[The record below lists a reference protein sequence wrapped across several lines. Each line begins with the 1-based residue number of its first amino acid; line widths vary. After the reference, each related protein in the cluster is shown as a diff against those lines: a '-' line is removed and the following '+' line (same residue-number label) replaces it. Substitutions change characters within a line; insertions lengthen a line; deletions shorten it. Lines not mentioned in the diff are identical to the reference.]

1 MTRMK
6 LTFPVLAL
14 LLALVAC
21 NKRQTVV
28 RDTIPYVKQLV
39 VDTTGTFPLIGSY
52 RSAGT
57 KGSIAVIGEPE
68 AAARLAS
75 ALLEADEV
83 DNIDGK
89 AVPDRLP
96 DFAGETFDILMDL
109 YNAPYLRMAASSP
122 DSLRE
127 VAVRNAV
134 IAVDTVAYSNA
145 LDANSRLT
153 KTRAKVFVLSNSLLS
168 EYGKFDIDTLF
179 KMAGREA
186 LILTPV
192 EAMLQ
197 AAEKAGF
204 KRVAVWAPP
213 EARSAYENTA
223 KIVTPDLDVTV
234 VSTTGNGLLRPA
246 FRDML
251 RIYRSLKPGTNL
263 DAVLLDSFMADVEEL
278 DAEKEHIHRQ
288 ITEEDMAFDRI
299 LMPHFRFIEP
309 TASLTDALYRL
320 LREKNL
326 FTHDIAYPSVRYYQT
341 EENRD
346 GEFVPVEVSA
356 AYLSAHTN
364 SVNPAPYV
372 PDID

>member
-6 LTFPVLAL
+6 HTIPFLV
-14 LLALVAC
+14 LLAALVSCREPQA
-21 NKRQTVV
+21 VV
-28 RDTIPYVKQLV
+28 RDTIPYVKQIA
-39 VDTTGTFPLIGSY
+39 VDTTGTFTLVHSY

-68 AAARLAS
+68 ASSRLAS
-75 ALLEADEV
+75 FLLTADNV

-89 AVPDRLP
+89 ANPDRLP
-96 DFAGETFDILMDL
+96 DFAGETFDIILDE
-109 YNAPYLRMAASSP
+109 YNDPYVRMAASSP

-134 IAVDTVAYSNA
+134 IAIDTVAYSNA
-145 LDANSRLT
+145 LDPNSRL
-153 KTRAKVFVLSNSLLS
+153 KTSRAKVFVLANSLLS

-186 LILTPV
+186 VILTPV
-192 EAMLQ
+192 EAMLKT
-197 AAEKAGF
+197 AAEAGY
-204 KRVAVWAPP
+204 KSVAVWAPA
-213 EARSAYENTA
+213 EARSAYENA
-223 KIVTPDLDVTV
+223 ARELTPQMDVTV

-251 RIYRSLKPGTNL
+251 RIYRSLKPGSNL
-263 DAVLLDSFMADVEEL
+263 DAVLLDSFTADLEEL
-278 DAEKEHIHRQ
+278 ESEKEHVHRQ

-299 LMPHFRFIEP
+299 LMPRFRFIEP
-309 TASLTDALYRL
+309 NASLTAALYRL

-326 FTHDIAYPSVRYYQT
+326 FTHDIAYPTVRYYQT

-356 AYLSAHTN
+356 AYLSAH
-364 SVNPAPYV
+364 SQSEPYV

>member
-6 LTFPVLAL
+6 HTIPLLAL
-14 LLALVAC
+14 LLALVSC
-21 NKRQTVV
+21 QERPVV
-28 RDTIPYVKQLV
+28 LQDTIPYVKQIA
-39 VDTTGTFPLIGSY
+39 VDTTGTFDLVRSY
-52 RSAGT
+52 RTAGS

-68 AAARLAS
+68 DASRLAS
-75 ALLEADEV
+75 FLLTADNV
-83 DNIDGK
+83 DNIDGR
-89 AVPDRLP
+89 ARPDRLL
-96 DFAGETFDILMDL
+96 DFSGETFDIILDE
-109 YNAPYLRMAASSP
+109 YNAPYVRMAASSP

-134 IAVDTVAYSNA
+134 IAIDTIAYSNA
-145 LDANSRLT
+145 LDPKSRLMAS
-153 KTRAKVFVLSNSLLS
+153 RAKVFVLANSLLS

-186 LILTPV
+186 IILTPV
-192 EAMLQ
+192 EAMLRE
-197 AAEKAGF
+197 AADAGC
-204 KRVAVWAPP
+204 KNVAVWAPA
-213 EARSAYENTA
+213 EARSAYENA
-223 KIVTPDLDVTV
+223 ARELTPQMNVTV

-263 DAVLLDSFMADVEEL
+263 DAVLLDSFTANLEEL
-278 DAEKEHIHRQ
+278 GDEKEHIHRQ

-299 LMPHFRFIEP
+299 IMPNFRFIEP
-309 TASLTDALYRL
+309 NASMTVALYRL
-320 LREKNL
+320 LRERNL
-326 FTHDIAYPSVRYYQT
+326 FTHDIAYPTVRYYQT

-356 AYLSAHTN
+356 AYLSAH
-364 SVNPAPYV
+364 SKSDPYV

>member
-6 LTFPVLAL
+6 HTIPFLVLL
-14 LLALVAC
+14 VALVSCREHQA
-21 NKRQTVV
+21 VV
-28 RDTIPYVKQLV
+28 RDTIPYVKQIA
-39 VDTTGTFPLIGSY
+39 VDTTGTFALVHSY

-57 KGSIAVIGEPE
+57 KGSIAVIGEPG
-68 AAARLAS
+68 AASRLAS
-75 ALLEADEV
+75 FLLAADNV
-83 DNIDGK
+83 DNIDGR
-89 AVPDRLP
+89 ARPDRLP
-96 DFAGETFDILMDL
+96 DFAGESFDIILDE
-109 YNAPYLRMAASSP
+109 YNTPYTRMAASSP

-134 IAVDTVAYSNA
+134 IAVDTVAYFNA
-145 LDANSRLT
+145 LDPKSRL
-153 KTRAKVFVLSNSLLS
+153 KTSSAKVFVLANSLLS

-186 LILTPV
+186 IILTPV
-192 EAMLQ
+192 EAMLKN
-197 AAEKAGF
+197 AADAGC
-204 KRVAVWAPP
+204 KSVAVWAPA
-213 EARSAYENTA
+213 EASSAYENA
-223 KIVTPDLDVTV
+223 ALELTPQMDVTV

-263 DAVLLDSFMADVEEL
+263 DAVLLDSFTADLEEL
-278 DAEKEHIHRQ
+278 DDEKEHIHRQ

-309 TASLTDALYRL
+309 NTCLTDALYRL

-326 FTHDIAYPSVRYYQT
+326 FTHDIAYPTVRYYQT

-356 AYLSAHTN
+356 AYLS
-364 SVNPAPYV
+364 SLSRSDLYV

>member
-6 LTFPVLAL
+6 HTIPFLVLL
-14 LLALVAC
+14 MALVSC
-21 NKRQTVV
+21 HERQTVV
-28 RDTIPYVKQLV
+28 RETIPYVKQIA
-39 VDTTGTFPLIGSY
+39 VDTTGTFDLVHSY
-52 RSAGT
+52 RAAGT
-57 KGSIAVIGEPE
+57 KGSIAVIGEPN
-68 AAARLAS
+68 AASRLAS
-75 ALLEADEV
+75 FLLTADNV

-89 AVPDRLP
+89 PKPDRLP
-96 DFAGETFDILMDL
+96 DFAGESFDIILDE
-109 YNAPYLRMAASSP
+109 YNAPYIRMARTSP

-145 LDANSRLT
+145 LDPKSRL
-153 KTRAKVFVLSNSLLS
+153 KTSRAKVFVLASSLLA

-179 KMAGREA
+179 KMVGREPI
-186 LILTPV
+186 ILTPV

-197 AAEKAGF
+197 TAAEAGY
-204 KRVAVWAPP
+204 KSVAVWAPA
-213 EARSAYENTA
+213 EARSAYENA
-223 KIVTPDLDVTV
+223 ARKLTPKMDVTV

-251 RIYRSLKPGTNL
+251 RIYRSLKPGANL
-263 DAVLLDSFMADVEEL
+263 DAVLLDSFTPDLEEL
-278 DAEKEHIHRQ
+278 ESEKEHIHRQ

-299 LMPHFRFIEP
+299 LMPRFRFIEP
-309 TASLTDALYRL
+309 NTSLTSALYRL

-326 FTHDIAYPSVRYYQT
+326 FTHDIAYPTVRYYQT

-356 AYLSAHTN
+356 AYLSALQ
-364 SVNPAPYV
+364 NPDPYV